1 MSKIKPIWEHGSV
14 SPDSPNKVFCT
25 APWTHTYISPQS
37 ERRMCCASREEHQF
51 QKQYIDASNDE
62 KYGEVKESGTIADYK
77 PVSLKEHWNSQYM
90 MDIRKKLM
98 AGEKIPQCDV
108 CNDSL
113 LSNSTYRQW
122 FTGFLFNDKIDQCFE
137 ETDEN
142 GYTTMEPISFDYRFS
157 NLCNFKCRMCGEQLS
172 STWET
177 EKRKHDLWTPEAQP
191 FMVPENKKII
201 ETFQKEVVE
210 EEFWDAICRGIVE
223 EIYWVGGEPLMYD
236 IHWRSMDRLS
246 EDNNLHKVHLRY
258 NSNLSRVRYKDYYL
272 YDWLPQAKD
281 WTMCASIDG
290 TGPIGEFIRTGL
302 NWEEWDRNFRE
313 GVALPGG
320 KDKMIMDLTITGPG
334 LFDIK
339 NFLDYA
345 LELDVKI
352 ETKRMF
358 AFHADIVLS
367 PMAWPRHILDEIV
380 NDLLDYCRP
389 RVTEKQQTLIRELEG
404 LLESP
409 THQEQW
415 PDTAED
421 QFFNGRR
428 YQQIIHSIRKDG
440 VDGRLT
446 LNDIYSEHPE
456 LWSWWNRPDPKHN
469 QR

>member
-14 SPDSPNKVFCT
+14 HPDSPNKVFCT

-62 KYGEVKESGTIADYK
+62 KYGEVKESGTIEDYK
-77 PVSLKEHWNSQYM
+77 PVSLKEHWNSPYM

-98 AGEKIPQCDV
+98 AGERIPQCDV
-108 CNDSL
+108 CNDSI

-122 FTGFLFNDKIDQCFE
+122 FTGHLFNNKIDQCFE

-142 GYTTMEPISFDYRFS
+142 GYTTMEPISFDYRYS

-177 EKRKHDLWTPEAQP
+177 EKRKHNLWTPESQP

-201 ETFQKEVVE
+201 EKFQKEVVE
-210 EEFWDAICRGIVE
+210 EEFWEYIKSGTVE
-223 EIYWVGGEPLMYD
+223 ELYWVGGEPLMYD
-236 IHWRSMDRLS
+236 IHWKSMDRLQA
-246 EDNNLHKVHLRY
+246 DNNLHKVHLRY

-302 NWEEWDRNFRE
+302 NWEEWDKNFRE

-320 KDKMIMDLTITGPG
+320 HEKMIMDLTITGPG
-334 LFDIK
+334 MFDLK

-358 AFHADIVLS
+358 AFHPDIVLS

-380 NDLLDYCRP
+380 HDVLDYARP
-389 RVTEKQQTLIRELEG
+389 IVTDKQQTLIRELEG
-404 LLESP
+404 MLTAP
-409 THQEQW
+409 TFQEQF
-415 PDTAED
+415 PDTAQE
-421 QFFNGRR
+421 QFFNGRA
-428 YQQIIHSIRKDG
+428 YQHIIH
-440 VDGRLT
+440 
-446 LNDIYSEHPE
+446 N
-456 LWSWWNRPDPKHN
+456 
-469 QR
+469 